1 MKNRRYW
8 DDEEEYVDRHP
19 QQKDVYE
26 KYRHKLYDYD
36 EDDEATWDD
45 DYVSEEYFDVE
56 Q

>member
-8 DDEEEYVDRHP
+8 DDDEEYTGRP

-36 EDDEATWDD
+36 DDEETWDD
-45 DYVSEEYFDVE
+45 DYVSEEYFDEE